1 FALLTGRSNPLRPIA
16 KEGRPLS
23 RQGYVLQPLNPLATS
38 PGNMWSV
45 AAAAST
51 GEVAWFWAAPSAV
64 GRFRTNAGALRDRR
78 KSKGEA
84 SSSSYFPLGT
94 AGAYRRRFSGGSS
107 YNAEM
112 RIACLGGGPGGLC
125 FALLAKKVMP
135 AWSVEV
141 WDRNPPGATYGF
153 GVVFSDEAMEA
164 IRRAD
169 ADIHDAIVR
178 ERASW

>member
-1 FALLTGRSNPLRPIA
+1 MTDYYDIHAYTGLPNSR
-16 KEGRPLS
+16 KVEGKFNSPEAW
-23 RQGYVLQPLNPLATS
+23 YADLATS

-94 AGAYRRRFSGGSS
+94 AGAYRRRFSGGS
-107 YNAEM
+107 
-112 RIACLGGGPGGLC
+112 G
-125 FALLAKKVMP
+125 
-135 AWSVEV
+135 
-141 WDRNPPGATYGF
+141 
-153 GVVFSDEAMEA
+153 
-164 IRRAD
+164 
-169 ADIHDAIVR
+169 
-178 ERASW
+178 